1 LDLEWIQEY
10 IKCKIK
16 LSLILVLH
24 LNAVQV
30 SYLNDSAAGQANP
43 SPLTY
48 SQNEGYPLS
57 KRIGT
62 ANVGLRYDEFSNNAK
77 DSTKD
82 LFWGE
87 NYHFQFSITNG
98 VIRKQVDGTNV
109 DKTTLSLEMPLFNK
123 DLNSP
128 DDLDLTDR
136 DEGKSKLTP
145 YSWIINDGA
154 GVTST
159 LTVLISDIAGNSSQY
174 IFSATQANAP
184 TLLSSVVI

>member
-1 LDLEWIQEY
+1 M
-10 IKCKIK
+10 
-16 LSLILVLH
+16 
-24 LNAVQV
+24 
-30 SYLNDSAAGQANP
+30 
-43 SPLTY
+43 
-48 SQNEGYPLS
+48 
-57 KRIGT
+57 
-62 ANVGLRYDEFSNNAK
+62 
-77 DSTKD
+77 
-82 LFWGE
+82 FWGE

-98 VIRKQVDGTNV
+98 VIRKQVDGANV
-109 DKTTLSLEMPLFNK
+109 DKTTLSLEMPLFK

-174 IFSATQANAP
+174 VFSATQANAP